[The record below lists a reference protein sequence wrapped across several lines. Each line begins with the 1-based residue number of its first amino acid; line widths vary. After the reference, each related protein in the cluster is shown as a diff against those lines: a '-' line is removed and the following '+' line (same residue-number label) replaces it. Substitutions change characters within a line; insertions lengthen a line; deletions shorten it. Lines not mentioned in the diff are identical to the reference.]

1 MIIDITKELF
11 STPVYPGDP
20 VPSAVQVLGFK
31 KEKPDVCQLTRLS
44 LGSHSGTHLDAPRHF
59 IPGGADVAHIRLE
72 KCFGLCKVAACRGPL
87 QPSQIKSM
95 LEDGTTRLLLK
106 GDVEITPEAALVFTQ
121 SSLTTLGVE
130 ANTVGNQV
138 TGPVVHRTLLAA
150 EIVILE
156 NLDLTDAE
164 PGNYL
169 LSALPLKM
177 DDLDGSP
184 IRAILSR

>member
-1 MIIDITKELF
+1 
-11 STPVYPGDP
+11 
-20 VPSAVQVLGFK
+20 
-31 KEKPDVCQLTRLS
+31 
-44 LGSHSGTHLDAPRHF
+44 
-59 IPGGADVAHIRLE
+59 
-72 KCFGLCKVAACRGPL
+72 
-87 QPSQIKSM
+87 
-95 LEDGTTRLLLK
+95 
-106 GDVEITPEAALVFTQ
+106 
-121 SSLTTLGVE
+121 
-130 ANTVGNQV
+130 V